1 MISVQRKLHGA
12 CRDKGHSNCLTSDLQ
27 QADKR
32 LTSIVPHCELCNHLL
47 PVPARGCWSSLHTP
61 RTPYKPQTKKCQSC
75 YLQHTF
81 TCQKCHRAL
90 KHHGSWCDTPEGQ
103 GFHAGSLNHA
113 LLCEPLL
120 AAPCT
125 KPHSETPS
133 CHTRVKK
140 TQTKPK
146 LLVLLEGRSQSSSLT
161 AEDSLEPFRLKDGL
175 STNCSAPVLLY
186 LPMSS
191 YTEVKTT
198 QTVTTQRIS
207 TALGKRRITTEFLLQ
222 RHCFPDTHQH
232 PHPLAALIHQ
242 RV

>member
-1 MISVQRKLHGA
+1 MISVQRKLLGA

-27 QADKR
+27 QGDKR

-61 RTPYKPQTKKCQSC
+61 RTPYKPQTKKWRSC

-90 KHHGSWCDTPEGQ
+90 KHHGSWCDTPEGLPRREPEPCTTLWTTACSTLYKAS
-103 GFHAGSLNHA
+103 FWD
-113 LLCEPLL
+113 PLL
-120 AAPCT
+120 SH
-125 KPHSETPS
+125 KSY
-133 CHTRVKK
+133 KN
-140 TQTKPK
+140 QTKPK
-146 LLVLLEGRSQSSSLT
+146 LLVLLEGQSQSSSLT

-232 PHPLAALIHQ
+232 PQPLAALIHQ